1 MQRKNGFF
9 LQHHCYKGKVHCHGG
24 QLHCYKGWAHCHGG
38 QLHCYKGWA
47 HCHGGQ
53 LHCYRGKVHCHG
65 GQLHCYRGKVH
76 CHGSGGS
83 CYRGKGL
90 FLSFLRRR
98 RGGPFCP
105 LPDGHPGFP
114 RSASG
119 YLGRKC
125 LHLHRHIVVRCFLP
139 KISGCLFNKK
149 LTIQQ
154 FFIA

>member
-1 MQRKNGFF
+1 MYAAQERILFTTPLLQRVGSLSRRTAALLQRVGSLSRRTAALLQREGSLSRKWGFLLQRKRF
-9 LQHHCYKGKVHCHGG
+9 V
-24 QLHCYKGWAHCHGG
+24 
-38 QLHCYKGWA
+38 
-47 HCHGGQ
+47 
-53 LHCYRGKVHCHG
+53 
-65 GQLHCYRGKVH
+65 
-76 CHGSGGS
+76 
-83 CYRGKGL
+83 

-125 LHLHRHIVVRCFLP
+125 LHLLRHIVVRCFLP

>member
-1 MQRKNGFF
+1 MYAAQERILFTTPLLQRVGSLSRRTAAL
-9 LQHHCYKGKVHCHGG
+9 LQRV
-24 QLHCYKGWAHCHGG
+24 
-38 QLHCYKGWA
+38 
-47 HCHGGQ
+47 
-53 LHCYRGKVHCHG
+53 
-65 GQLHCYRGKVH
+65 
-76 CHGSGGS
+76 GSLSRRTAALLQREGSLSRKWGS

-105 LPDGHPGFP
+105 LPDGHPGFL